1 MYLVVSNIQVQ
12 GKHEAKKTAN
22 EIRSGYDYHESPKY
36 RSSKN
41 LTACLM
47 IHQKGSR

>member
-22 EIRSGYDYHESPKY
+22 EIRSGYDYQV
-36 RSSKN
+36 RTQ
-41 LTACLM
+41 LLV
-47 IHQKGSR
+47 